1 MEGNAGIEQILQC
14 VLAFAAFF
22 LGIVIRKYTFPGE
35 NSPPLGKQLLLG
47 VPMSLI
53 IVCPLLLSFLE
64 FAPTTQHAGTE
75 RIIHIM
81 MTYGVIMEHGM
92 FLMERATRFVVKVK
106 QEPSPAVA

>member
-1 MEGNAGIEQILQC
+1 MEGSAATQQLWGC
-14 VLAFAAFF
+14 VLAFAVFF
-22 LGIVIRKYTFPGE
+22 AGIVIRKYTFPGD

-64 FAPTTQHAGTE
+64 FAPTTQHVSTE
-75 RIIHIM
+75 RIIHIL

-92 FLMERATRFVVKVK
+92 FLMERATRFIVKAKQTPVPVV
-106 QEPSPAVA
+106 P